1 MSRPLRIEYPDAWY
15 HVMNRGRRSEKV
27 FFDKD
32 DYQAFI
38 QVLIESTE
46 MWNLHISAYCLM
58 PNHYHLLVQTPDA
71 NISRCMR
78 HINGVYTQRFNSRH
92 RSEGQLFRGR
102 YKAILVS
109 ADDYLLRLV
118 RYIHRNP
125 VKAGLAEKP
134 EDYVWSSHKAYL
146 SVAKK
151 WEWLNKVFIYSLLTE
166 NKKQQISRYRRFMT
180 AGVDEAMSAVID
192 RKKWPSV
199 IGPKDFMDWI
209 KGKFN
214 SLKQDEDVPEAKTL
228 APSVELINQFVCTFY
243 KIEPDGLFK
252 SQRGVFNEP
261 RDAAIYLVRKLRHD
275 TLKEIGNQFGIQKY
289 SSVSSS
295 IERMKRQI
303 AIDSRLAKRIERLT
317 KRILK
322 SQKQT

>member
-1 MSRPLRIEYPDAWY
+1 MSRPLRIEYSDAWY

-38 QVLIESTE
+38 QVMIDSTK
-46 MWNLHISAYCLM
+46 MWNLRISAYCLM

-78 HINGVYTQRFNSRH
+78 HINGVYTQRFNSLH

-134 EDYVWSSHKAYL
+134 EDYPWSSHKAYL
-146 SVAKK
+146 SISKK
-151 WEWLNKVFIYSLLTE
+151 WEWLNKAFIYSLLTK
-166 NKKQQISRYRRFMT
+166 NRKTQISRYRRFMT
-180 AGVDEAMSAVID
+180 APDDDELSAVID
-192 RKKWPSV
+192 GKKWPSV
-199 IGPKDFMDWI
+199 IGPKDFLDWI
-209 KGKFN
+209 KGN
-214 SLKQDEDVPEAKTL
+214 YYALKHNEDVPEAKTL
-228 APSVELINQFVCTFY
+228 APSVELINQIICSFY

-261 RDAAIYLVRKLRHD
+261 RNSAIYLVRMLRHD
-275 TLKEIGNQFGIQKY
+275 TLKEIGNQYDIQKY

-295 IERMKRQI
+295 IERMRQQIDEDPKLRKRVEQ
-303 AIDSRLAKRIERLT
+303 LM

>member
-15 HVMNRGRRSEKV
+15 HVMNRGRRSENV

-32 DYQAFI
+32 DYKAFL
-38 QVLIESTE
+38 QVMIESTA
-46 MWNLHISAYCLM
+46 MWNLRISAYCLM
-58 PNHYHLLVQTPDA
+58 PNHYHLLVKTPDA

-78 HINGVYTQRFNSRH
+78 HINGVYTQRFNSLH

-102 YKAILVS
+102 YKAIIVS

-125 VKAGLAEKP
+125 VKAGLANKP
-134 EDYVWSSHKAYL
+134 EDYPWSSHKAYL

-151 WEWLNKVFIYSLLTE
+151 CAWLNKVFIYSLLTK
-166 NKKQQISRYRRFMT
+166 NRKKQISSYSRFMT
-180 AGVDEAMSAVID
+180 AADEELAAVID
-192 RKKWPSV
+192 GKKWPSV
-199 IGPKDFMDWI
+199 IGPKDFLDWV
-209 KGKFN
+209 KGN
-214 SLKQDEDVPEAKTL
+214 YYALKRHEDVPEAKTL
-228 APSVELINQFVCTFY
+228 APSVELINQIVCSFY
-243 KIEPDGLFK
+243 KIELDGLLK

-261 RDAAIYLVRKLRHD
+261 RNSAIYLVRKLRHD
-275 TLKEIGNQFGIQKY
+275 TLKEIGNQFNIQKY

-295 IERMKRQI
+295 IERMKQQI
-303 AIDSRLAKRIERLT
+303 DKDPKLAKRIERLR